1 MNGEQA
7 LAKIRS
13 TIQQKIAETP
23 AVQKLIDKINSGKA
37 TYADTALYARW
48 AAINLGMCLSGV
60 ICDIDLNDRAAVCK
74 ALMLDQYRDI
84 NGFVD
89 IVQSELDS
97 RFGIQ
102 LAPQRAPFNKER
114 ADTIGHSLA
123 DTTKPDEV
131 IERRA
136 ENAVANAV
144 ESMHDDRMQA
154 ESKFRSR
161 LGLTVVIERTGANCC
176 PWCAE
181 VAGKYRYGD
190 EPEGVFRRHD
200 NCNCTIIY
208 DTQVLR
214 GAVGED
220 GRRTKTWEE
229 VNPEKVRGFE
239 PDVNT
244 PEQAKALE
252 ETALQGLTLPGQHD
266 IMSMRMAAPLQK
278 APDFS
283 KYEIKQDINAVES
296 VKQYMIEEL
305 GLLPDQIDL
314 KGIQNADVLEP
325 FAKRLKKIKDETGM
339 SFPPIVALDII
350 EGDRTCIA
358 SYKPAEGR
366 LYISSRYFSSKEA
379 LTDTLKEW
387 AANGILPK
395 QAKSIAYLAEHES
408 AHIRIPDSWLSSEEA
423 RDIHRRFNK
432 SKYSNDNDKFSIY
445 EFFADSV
452 AWFRIASNSIP
463 SQMAQAVEYLKKR
476 GEEDGNA
483 SLFKM

>member
-48 AAINLGMCLSGV
+48 AAINLGMCLSGA
-60 ICDIDLNDRAAVCK
+60 ICEIDLNDRAAVCK

-208 DTQVLR
+208 DSQVLR

-244 PEQAKALE
+244 PEQAKEIE
-252 ETALQGLTLPGQHD
+252 ETALQGLTLPEKRDMIRNIRLDD
-266 IMSMRMAAPLQK
+266 IESAVQGTTISKDVADYIYQVLSEKRDQFKFDKVAVVDLDEKIVMQTDPVQNGTFYDIVLNLNRNFLGGKTVAELDAAMK
-278 APDFS
+278 KS
-283 KYEIKQDINAVES
+283 KVTRADSFRDAIIHEIYHGKTYFGKNKGEIDALYEVLEG
-296 VKQYMIEEL
+296 V
-305 GLLPDQIDL
+305 QID
-314 KGIQNADVLEP
+314 GISRTAY
-325 FAKRLKKIKDETGM
+325 KDGFE
-339 SFPPIVALDII
+339 
-350 EGDRTCIA
+350 C
-358 SYKPAEGR
+358 
-366 LYISSRYFSSKEA
+366 
-379 LTDTLKEW
+379 
-387 AANGILPK
+387 
-395 QAKSIAYLAEHES
+395 LAEVGV
-408 AHIRIPDSWLSSEEA
+408 L
-423 RDIHRRFNK
+423 
-432 SKYSNDNDKFSIY
+432 Y
-445 EFFADSV
+445 E
-452 AWFRIASNSIP
+452 
-463 SQMAQAVEYLKKR
+463 R
-476 GEEDGNA
+476 GETSDIPEKAKD
-483 SLFKM
+483 LFFKYLGVKL

>member
-60 ICDIDLNDRAAVCK
+60 ICEIDLNDRAAVCK

-123 DTTKPDEV
+123 DTTKPDDV

-181 VAGKYRYGD
+181 VAGKYRYGE

-208 DTQVLR
+208 DSQVLR

-220 GRRTKTWEE
+220 GRRTKTWAE

-252 ETALQGLTLPGQHD
+252 ETALQGLTLPEKRGKIKLGINLFDMSDELYVEAFSIEEEKGFTDVYLHGSPVSVQIIVNGKPKNLTPDEFEKLLKSKGLSDGD
-266 IMSMRMAAPLQK
+266 IRLCSCSTGFGDNSFAQQLSKIHNGKVK
-278 APDFS
+278 APDSDVYYAPDEGTVFLG
-283 KYEIKQDINAVES
+283 DPNANVGRWRIFEN
-296 VKQYMIEEL
+296 
-305 GLLPDQIDL
+305 G
-314 KGIQNADVLEP
+314 
-325 FAKRLKKIKDETGM
+325 DEVT
-339 SFPPIVALDII
+339 
-350 EGDRTCIA
+350 
-358 SYKPAEGR
+358 
-366 LYISSRYFSSKEA
+366 
-379 LTDTLKEW
+379 
-387 AANGILPK
+387 
-395 QAKSIAYLAEHES
+395 
-408 AHIRIPDSWLSSEEA
+408 
-423 RDIHRRFNK
+423 
-432 SKYSNDNDKFSIY
+432 
-445 EFFADSV
+445 
-452 AWFRIASNSIP
+452 
-463 SQMAQAVEYLKKR
+463 
-476 GEEDGNA
+476 
-483 SLFKM
+483 

>member
-7 LAKIRS
+7 LAKIRN
-13 TIQQKIAETP
+13 TIQQQIAETP
-23 AVQKLIDKINSGKA
+23 AVQKLLDKINSGKA

-48 AAINLGMCLSGV
+48 AAINLGMCLSDA

-102 LAPQRAPFNKER
+102 LAPQHAPFNKER

-208 DTQVLR
+208 DSQVLR
-214 GAVGED
+214 GTVGED

-252 ETALQGLTLPGQHD
+252 ETALQGLTLPGVRD
-266 IMSMRMAAPLQK
+266 IIRSIDVDDYKMVTYGKGILPEVSEVIIDTMKRCEQVNGFVISEISNSVVPSAMHGTPVLQ
-278 APDFS
+278 
-283 KYEIKQDINAVES
+283 
-296 VKQYMIEEL
+296 IEPMPN
-305 GLLPDQIDL
+305 GLLKLNINTEYL
-314 KGIQNADVLEP
+314 SGK
-325 FAKRLKKIKDETGM
+325 
-339 SFPPIVALDII
+339 
-350 EGDRTCIA
+350 
-358 SYKPAEGR
+358 
-366 LYISSRYFSSKEA
+366 
-379 LTDTLKEW
+379 TLKEID
-387 AANGILPK
+387 AEFVNTDKTVANSLKEAVIHESGHAISIKGKNVQEIAKLYAKLKNEGLPGIS
-395 QAKSIAYLAEHES
+395 SIALADGAECLAELEVLRS
-408 AHIRIPDSWLSSEEA
+408 RGASVSDEA
-423 RDIHRRFNK
+423 AAFYKKYMGRDYK
-432 SKYSNDNDKFSIY
+432 
-445 EFFADSV
+445 
-452 AWFRIASNSIP
+452 
-463 SQMAQAVEYLKKR
+463 
-476 GEEDGNA
+476 
-483 SLFKM
+483 

>member
-48 AAINLGMCLSGV
+48 AAINLGMCLSGA
-60 ICDIDLNDRAAVCK
+60 ICEIDLNDRAAVCK

-200 NCNCTIIY
+200 NCNCTIVY
-208 DTQVLR
+208 DSQVLR

-229 VNPEKVRGFE
+229 VNPEKVRVFE
-239 PDVNT
+239 PT
-244 PEQAKALE
+244 AYSLAEAQAINDENSPRYL
-252 ETALQGLTLPGQHD
+252 TQG
-266 IMSMRMAAPLQK
+266 
-278 APDFS
+278 
-283 KYEIKQDINAVES
+283 
-296 VKQYMIEEL
+296 VKH
-305 GLLPDQIDL
+305 
-314 KGIQNADVLEP
+314 
-325 FAKRLKKIKDETGM
+325 
-339 SFPPIVALDII
+339 
-350 EGDRTCIA
+350 
-358 SYKPAEGR
+358 
-366 LYISSRYFSSKEA
+366 
-379 LTDTLKEW
+379 
-387 AANGILPK
+387 GILNKEEKAFLDRILADPDMPPAYR
-395 QAKSIAYLAEHES
+395 QILMDRFCSGSPIAQEAKPVVHDPE
-408 AHIRIPDSWLSSEEA
+408 
-423 RDIHRRFNK
+423 
-432 SKYSNDNDKFSIY
+432 
-445 EFFADSV
+445 
-452 AWFRIASNSIP
+452 
-463 SQMAQAVEYLKKR
+463 
-476 GEEDGNA
+476 
-483 SLFKM
+483 KMY

>member
-23 AVQKLIDKINSGKA
+23 AVQNLIDKINSGKA

-252 ETALQGLTLPGQHD
+252 ETALQGLTLPGVRD
-266 IMSMRMAAPLQK
+266 IMNLNDSIELFTGADKIDDEQQKTLDQALAPIPEKLLTQLSEYVSEITIEDGRGYSSYNRVTHKITLDK
-278 APDFS
+278 ATGANS
-283 KYEIKQDINAVES
+283 LIH
-296 VKQYMIEEL
+296 EL
-305 GLLPDQIDL
+305 GHAFGDMLGLYSDP
-314 KGIQNADVLEP
+314 V
-325 FAKRLKKIKDETGM
+325 F
-339 SFPPIVALDII
+339 LDILADGLNCDNWYDVSRCPHPYTGEDVWILPADKFISDYQGRIYADISNVDWSAPI
-350 EGDRTCIA
+350 ELQLFREYISVAFNAYFYNPELLKSKD
-358 SYKPAEGR
+358 PR
-366 LYISSRYFSSKEA
+366 LYQYLEEKI
-379 LTDTLKEW
+379 
-387 AANGILPK
+387 NG
-395 QAKSIAYLAEHES
+395 
-408 AHIRIPDSWLSSEEA
+408 
-423 RDIHRRFNK
+423 
-432 SKYSNDNDKFSIY
+432 
-445 EFFADSV
+445 
-452 AWFRIASNSIP
+452 
-463 SQMAQAVEYLKKR
+463 
-476 GEEDGNA
+476 
-483 SLFKM
+483 

>member
-123 DTTKPDEV
+123 DTTKPDDV

-208 DTQVLR
+208 DSQVLR
-214 GAVGED
+214 GVLDENGK
-220 GRRTKTWEE
+220 RTKTWEE

-244 PEQAKALE
+244 PEQAKAIE
-252 ETALQGLTLPGQHD
+252 ETALQGLTLPGEHGKIKLGINLFDMSDELYVEAFSIEEEKGFTDVYLHGSPVSVQIIVNGKPKNLTPDEFEKLLKSKGLSDGD
-266 IMSMRMAAPLQK
+266 IRLCSCSTGFGDNSFAQQLSKIHNGKVK
-278 APDFS
+278 APDSDVYYAPDEGTVFLG
-283 KYEIKQDINAVES
+283 DPNANVGRWRIFEN
-296 VKQYMIEEL
+296 
-305 GLLPDQIDL
+305 G
-314 KGIQNADVLEP
+314 
-325 FAKRLKKIKDETGM
+325 DEVT
-339 SFPPIVALDII
+339 
-350 EGDRTCIA
+350 
-358 SYKPAEGR
+358 
-366 LYISSRYFSSKEA
+366 
-379 LTDTLKEW
+379 
-387 AANGILPK
+387 
-395 QAKSIAYLAEHES
+395 
-408 AHIRIPDSWLSSEEA
+408 
-423 RDIHRRFNK
+423 
-432 SKYSNDNDKFSIY
+432 
-445 EFFADSV
+445 
-452 AWFRIASNSIP
+452 
-463 SQMAQAVEYLKKR
+463 
-476 GEEDGNA
+476 
-483 SLFKM
+483 